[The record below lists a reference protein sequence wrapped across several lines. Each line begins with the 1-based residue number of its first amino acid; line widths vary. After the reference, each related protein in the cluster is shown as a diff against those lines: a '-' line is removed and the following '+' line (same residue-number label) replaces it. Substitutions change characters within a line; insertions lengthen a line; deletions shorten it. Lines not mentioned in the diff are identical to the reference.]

1 MLRNILVKDFDH
13 FVDRFHAIPTDAESF
28 FGKNLMSLKGL
39 QWHGVRT
46 ALSPAFTASK
56 MKNMFVLMT
65 EIADQLVEF
74 LHHSCRNR
82 KETIGGIF
90 SLEMKDLWTKFAAD
104 VIGTTAYGVKINSL
118 KDPNNEF
125 LACGKAM
132 TNITVLRAAR
142 FFGYACFPKLMKMLR
157 ISLLDAKAEKYF
169 SSLIRETIK
178 VREEHNIVRPDMIHL
193 LMQAKKGNLKV
204 DPHEEDQYHFQR
216 KSAALDISDD
226 LIIGQAVIFFFAG
239 FDTISSVLSFVCYY
253 LAMNVDVQ
261 KKLQEEIRSQIGEDA
276 KKLTYEDIQKMKYL
290 HMVISETLRSIGAPQ
305 MDRECV
311 KDYII
316 PATDSSPEVHIK
328 KGEGLWFSMYGLH
341 HDPEYFPNPEKF
353 DPERFN
359 EENIHNIK
367 PFTYMP
373 FGMGP
378 RNCIG
383 MRFAL
388 MEAKIA
394 LIYLLANFDLCRV
407 EKTPEKVV
415 FDKSFNLAI
424 EGGFWVG
431 LTPRKTIEIEK

>member
-1 MLRNILVKDFDH
+1 
-13 FVDRFHAIPTDAESF
+13 
-28 FGKNLMSLKGL
+28 
-39 QWHGVRT
+39 
-46 ALSPAFTASK
+46 
-56 MKNMFVLMT
+56 
-65 EIADQLVEF
+65 
-74 LHHSCRNR
+74 
-82 KETIGGIF
+82 
-90 SLEMKDLWTKFAAD
+90 
-104 VIGTTAYGVKINSL
+104 
-118 KDPNNEF
+118 
-125 LACGKAM
+125 
-132 TNITVLRAAR
+132 
-142 FFGYACFPKLMKMLR
+142 MLR

-216 KSAALDISDD
+216 KNISDD

-290 HMVISETLRSIGAPQ
+290 HMVIS
-305 MDRECV
+305 
-311 KDYII
+311 
-316 PATDSSPEVHIK
+316 
-328 KGEGLWFSMYGLH
+328 
-341 HDPEYFPNPEKF
+341 
-353 DPERFN
+353 
-359 EENIHNIK
+359 
-367 PFTYMP
+367 
-373 FGMGP
+373 
-378 RNCIG
+378 G

-394 LIYLLANFDLCRV
+394 LIYLLANFDICRV

-415 FDKSFNLAI
+415 FEKSFNLAI